1 MRRKLTGDYVVQ
13 CYVLEGN
20 GNPGNLGRLICYCQ
34 WKELVQLRMPTE
46 TRRET
51 KIERDRATALLNAGL
66 YMAKTSCFS
75 LLASRKAKML
85 KKRPKL
91 AQSTHCTSHRLIS
104 HKNMVTIELWLNFQF
119 LKDTPWPCYSLETP
133 SRVLLPTVLTES
145 NSHSSGEYQW
155 FSNEL
160 CSAINKAC
168 RNPQQPDFGKESKWE
183 VRNRDAIMFKT

>member
-1 MRRKLTGDYVVQ
+1 MYLWRETATQGT
-13 CYVLEGN
+13 
-20 GNPGNLGRLICYCQ
+20 LGRLICYCHI
-34 WKELVQLRMPTE
+34 KELVPLRMPTE
-46 TRRET
+46 TRWET
-51 KIERDRATALLNAGL
+51 KTERDRATALLNAGL
-66 YMAKTSCFS
+66 YMAKPSCFS
-75 LLASRKAKML
+75 LLTSRKAKML

-119 LKDTPWPCYSLETP
+119 LKYTPWPCYSLETP
-133 SRVLLPTVLTES
+133 SRVLLPTAPNES
-145 NSHSSGEYQW
+145 NSHSSVEYQW

-168 RNPQQPDFGKESKWE
+168 RNPQQTDFGKESKWE

>member
-51 KIERDRATALLNAGL
+51 EIERDRATALLNAGL

-85 KKRPKL
+85 KKETKTGPINSLYLPQINFSQK
-91 AQSTHCTSHRLIS
+91 HGYHRA
-104 HKNMVTIELWLNFQF
+104 T
-119 LKDTPWPCYSLETP
+119 
-133 SRVLLPTVLTES
+133 
-145 NSHSSGEYQW
+145 
-155 FSNEL
+155 
-160 CSAINKAC
+160 A
-168 RNPQQPDFGKESKWE
+168 
-183 VRNRDAIMFKT
+183 